1 MASAKNEARIK
12 FTAETQEFTAAI
24 QSANS
29 QMSSLRAEMKLAEA
43 TFKNTGNS
51 AEYMESKTK
60 ILEAQLQA
68 NAEKQ
73 EALTQKLEAAKAIYG
88 ENSAEAEAWATKL
101 TRAKTEQQNL
111 ETQLQQCNQEIN
123 EQTAAEEKAQT
134 PLEQLNSTIA
144 EQRSELERLK
154 TDYKNVALESG
165 SESTE
170 AQELKAKI
178 DQLNSEL
185 GENEAKLKEVD
196 SALDDAGE
204 SAESAANGGW
214 TVFKGV
220 VADLASNAIQQG
232 IDKIKEFGKETVQ
245 LGIDFSSS
253 MSNVQAIS
261 GATGDE
267 MEQLEQS
274 ARNLGATTVFSAS
287 DVSDAF
293 GYMAMA
299 GWKTNDML
307 SGIDGVLNL
316 AAASG
321 EDLAT
326 TSDIVTDAL
335 TAFGMEAGEAGRLA
349 DVMAAASSNANTNVS
364 MLGESFK
371 YVAPVAGSMG
381 YSAEDTAAA
390 LGLMANAGIKAS
402 SGGTALRTVLTN
414 LSKPTEQ
421 MQKAMDQLGVSLT
434 DDEGNMYSL
443 HEVMDQLR
451 EGFFGLQEMTDEQKE
466 TLAALDQ
473 DLADGCMTTED
484 YEKAVDELVGSTDD
498 ATGATKAQVA
508 AMLAGKTG
516 MSGLMAIVNASESD
530 YAKLTDAID
539 GSAGAAEEMAD
550 TMQDNLGGDIKEL
563 NSAMEEF
570 KLKIYDAVE
579 NPMRETVQFIT
590 GSVIPA
596 ATQVLQF
603 IQQHS
608 VAFGILGAAIGVITA
623 AVIAHNAVQAI
634 KTAMNTAEAASLGAL
649 ISAQVAATA
658 TSWAAL
664 APYILIVAAI
674 AAVIAI
680 IVICVKHWDQ
690 IRDAILKASEVIR
703 SKATELWN
711 KLRTAISNVVT
722 GIRTKVVSIWTNI
735 RNTTTNIWNNIRSG
749 IQNAITGARN
759 IVTNITTAIRSK
771 IVSIWTGIRS
781 ATSTAWNFI
790 RTAITNPISTAR
802 NLATNAVTNLKNKLT
817 STFENLKSKVASVW
831 NGIRDAI
838 NNPIE
843 TAKKTVENVVSR
855 IKGIFPIKLG
865 KIMNLKIPKIHID
878 GGKVPYGIGGMGTP
892 PHISV
897 DWHRLGAIFHK
908 PTLIPALNGIH
919 GVGEAGAEAVSPIST
934 LQDYVSQSVRDNV
947 PAIDYDRLGASV
959 ARACAGMDIRMEL
972 NHRELGR
979 VVREVV

>member
-68 NAEKQ
+68 NADKQ

-88 ENSAEAEAWATKL
+88 ENSAEAETWATKL

-111 ETQLQQCNQEIN
+111 EAQLQQCTQEIN
-123 EQTAAEEKAQT
+123 EQTDAEQKAQT
-134 PLEQLNSTIA
+134 PLEQLNSTIS
-144 EQRSELERLK
+144 EQKTKLEQLK
-154 TDYKNVALESG
+154 TEYKNVALESG

-170 AQELKAKI
+170 AQELKSKI

-349 DVMAAASSNANTNVS
+349 DVMAAASSNANTNVG

-402 SGGTALRTVLTN
+402 QGGTALRTVLTN
-414 LSKPTEQ
+414 LSKPTDD

-451 EGFFGLQEMTDEQKE
+451 EGFSGLQEMTDEQKE

-473 DLADGCMTTED
+473 DLADGCMTAED
-484 YEKAVDELVGSTDD
+484 YEKAVDELVGTTDD

-608 VAFGILGAAIGVITA
+608 TAFGILGAAIGIITTA
-623 AVIAHNAVQAI
+623 MIAHNAVQAI
-634 KTAMNTAEAASLGAL
+634 QTAMNAAEASSLGAL
-649 ISAQVAATA
+649 IAAKWASAAA
-658 TSWAAL
+658 SMAAL

-680 IVICVKHWDQ
+680 IVLCVKHWDQ
-690 IRDAILKASEVIR
+690 IRNATLKAAEAIR
-703 SKATELWN
+703 SKVTTAWN
-711 KLRTAISNVVT
+711 NLKSITTRT
-722 GIRTKVVSIWTNI
+722 
-735 RNTTTNIWNNIRSG
+735 WNNIKSG
-749 IQNAITGARN
+749 IQNAITSAKN
-759 IVTNITTAIRSK
+759 VVTNIVTAIRSK
-771 IVSIWTGIRS
+771 VTSIWSGIRS
-781 ATSTAWNFI
+781 ATSTAWNFVKS
-790 RTAITNPISTAR
+790 AITKPLSSARSTVANIISGIKSTISSGF
-802 NLATNAVTNLKNKLT
+802 NAAKSTVTNIFNAIKNKIK
-817 STFENLKSKVASVW
+817 SIMDGAKSAVSNAISAIKSKFHFSW
-831 NGIRDAI
+831 SL
-838 NNPIE
+838 P
-843 TAKKTVENVVSR
+843 
-855 IKGIFPIKLG
+855 KL
-865 KIMNLKIPKIHID
+865 KL
-878 GGKVPYGIGGMGTP
+878 
-892 PHISV
+892 PHISISGKFSINPPSV
-897 DWHRLGAIFHK
+897 PHFSISWHRLGAIFSK
-908 PTLIPALNGIH
+908 ATLIPTLRGIH
-919 GVGEAGAEAVSPIST
+919 GVGEAGPEAVSPIST
-934 LQDYVSQSVRDNV
+934 LQDYVGQSVRDNV
-947 PAIDYDRLGASV
+947 PTIDYDRLGASV
-959 ARACAGMDIRMEL
+959 AKACAAMDIRMEL